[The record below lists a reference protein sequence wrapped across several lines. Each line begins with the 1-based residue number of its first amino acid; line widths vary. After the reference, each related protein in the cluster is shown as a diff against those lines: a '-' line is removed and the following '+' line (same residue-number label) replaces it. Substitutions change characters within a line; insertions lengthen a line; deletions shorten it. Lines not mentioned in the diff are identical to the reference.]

1 MADRNFTIRL
11 SPQEIRVLRLIAR
24 AEGRSMQAVLKS
36 RATERPLDLDPVRA
50 LVGLIEQRAAKGQLN
65 PKTVD
70 GLREVAQEIQ
80 TALASEPQA
89 RPA

>member
-36 RATERPLDLDPVRA
+36 RATERALDLDPARA
-50 LVGLIEQRAAKGQLN
+50 LLTLIETRAAAGRLDPRQVEALRAITGEIQRALAAGQV
-65 PKTVD
+65 K
-70 GLREVAQEIQ
+70 A
-80 TALASEPQA
+80 
-89 RPA
+89 